1 MKNSMLFG
9 MLRRICL
16 KVFLY
21 FPQLFFGKHSDNL
34 PDFLN
39 IYYDLFPE
47 ERNKFSSDIE
57 AMYFGKNY
65 TERCRKILIPLIDD
79 PRTRVTE
86 KTLDII
92 TDITVSLTKDLLEK
106 KCNHPE
112 LCSEDLQ
119 KRMSEILHFV
129 IDKF

>member
-1 MKNSMLFG
+1 MLASISRFQKYSEK
-9 MLRRICL
+9 LEALNYTSDVYEKFYAIWDCFAESAL
-16 KVFLY
+16 KYSCIFHN
-21 FPQLFFGKHSDNL
+21 FFFGKHSDNL

-86 KTLDII
+86 KLLTLSQ
-92 TDITVSLTKDLLEK
+92 TSL
-106 KCNHPE
+106 
-112 LCSEDLQ
+112 
-119 KRMSEILHFV
+119 
-129 IDKF
+129 

>member
-1 MKNSMLFG
+1 
-9 MLRRICL
+9 
-16 KVFLY
+16 
-21 FPQLFFGKHSDNL
+21 
-34 PDFLN
+34 
-39 IYYDLFPE
+39 
-47 ERNKFSSDIE
+47 
-57 AMYFGKNY
+57 MYFGKNY

-112 LCSEDLQ
+112 LCSEYLQ

>member
-1 MKNSMLFG
+1 MSV
-9 MLRRICL
+9 IC
-16 KVFLY
+16 V
-21 FPQLFFGKHSDNL
+21 
-34 PDFLN
+34 
-39 IYYDLFPE
+39 LFPE

>member
-1 MKNSMLFG
+1 
-9 MLRRICL
+9 
-16 KVFLY
+16 
-21 FPQLFFGKHSDNL
+21 
-34 PDFLN
+34 
-39 IYYDLFPE
+39 
-47 ERNKFSSDIE
+47 
-57 AMYFGKNY
+57 MYFGKNY

-79 PRTRVTE
+79 SRTRVTE

-92 TDITVSLTKDLLEK
+92 TDINCVVLTKDLLEK